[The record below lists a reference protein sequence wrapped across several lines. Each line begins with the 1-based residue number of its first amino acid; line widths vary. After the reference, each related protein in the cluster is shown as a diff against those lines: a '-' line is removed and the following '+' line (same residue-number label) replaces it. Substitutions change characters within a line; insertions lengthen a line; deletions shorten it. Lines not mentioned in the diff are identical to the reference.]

1 MFDYILFDLDGTLT
15 DPFEGITNS
24 IVHLLKKFGIEVA
37 NRRVLTPF
45 IGPPL
50 VNSFME
56 YYGFSEEKALKA
68 VEYYREYFSV
78 KGLYENVVCDGIIPL
93 LQELKARGKI
103 LVLATSKPEVYAVK
117 ILERF
122 SLFPYFNFVAGAT
135 LISERVQKSAVIE
148 YALSLAKIEDKSS
161 AVMVGDREHDIFGA
175 RVNGLRSI
183 GVTYGYGGLQELKSA
198 SADYIVNSPKE
209 ILDIV

>member
-24 IVHLLKKFGIEVA
+24 IVHSLKKFGIEVA
-37 NRRVLTPF
+37 DRRTLTPF

-78 KGLYENVVCDGIIPL
+78 KGLYENVVYDGIIPL
-93 LQELKARGKI
+93 FKELKARGKI
-103 LVLATSKPEVYAVK
+103 LILATSKPEVYAVK

-122 SLFPYFNFVAGAT
+122 SLFPHFNFVAGAT
-135 LISERVQKSAVIE
+135 LTSERVKKDAVIE